1 MQVSARSAFGR
12 VSSAYHFALAP
23 LTPAGRS
30 GRSFPLKCFCPL
42 WGKHFRCRYLHPSV
56 EKRGGEARF
65 PDGRVPPT
73 PAFSSNPFS
82 ALSGTGLVLR
92 FIIYYLLLF
101 IGFSAQPFENC
112 DDISAISADRMG
124 RMFRKQPYAV

>member
-65 PDGRVPPT
+65 PDGRVLPT
-73 PAFSSNPFS
+73 ARLFVKSVFCAVWDRAGAS
-82 ALSGTGLVLR
+82 L
-92 FIIYYLLLF
+92 YHLLF
-101 IGFSAQPFENC
+101 IIIHRLFGTA
-112 DDISAISADRMG
+112 
-124 RMFRKQPYAV
+124 FRELR